1 MSWKMTRCI
10 VLILLINSL
19 SLNLWSQ
26 VSNELAL
33 LSKVKYDDFS
43 VEKIK
48 IKDQYEHVH
57 QNTNE
62 VQLLFSG
69 LFLFYKSFIS
79 SQDAQSCSFTPSCS
93 VYALEAVKKQGVLKG
108 MMNGFDRLSRCN
120 SLSPEKYE
128 IDPETSL
135 LIDPLKVQ

>member
-1 MSWKMTRCI
+1 MSWKMMRCI
-10 VLILLINSL
+10 VLIFIINSI
-19 SLNLWSQ
+19 SFQVWSQ
-26 VSNELAL
+26 VDSELEILSNT
-33 LSKVKYDDFS
+33 KYDIS
-43 VEKIK
+43 LTEKTK
-48 IKDQYEHVH
+48 ISDQYEHVH
-57 QNTNE
+57 VNTNE
-62 VQLLFSG
+62 VQFVFSG

-128 IDPETSL
+128 IDPKTKL
-135 LIDPLKVQ
+135 LIDPLVVQ

>member
-1 MSWKMTRCI
+1 MSWKMTKCI

-33 LSKVKYDDFS
+33 LSDIKYDNPHA
-43 VEKIK
+43 EKVK

-57 QNTNE
+57 ENTNE
-62 VQLLFSG
+62 VQFLFSG

-79 SQDAQSCSFTPSCS
+79 SQDSQSCSFIPSCS
-93 VYALEAVKKQGVLKG
+93 VYALEAVKRQGVFKG
-108 MMNGFDRLSRCN
+108 MLNGFDRLSRCN

-128 IDPETSL
+128 IDPKTRL
-135 LIDPLKVQ
+135 LIDPLKLQ

>member
-1 MSWKMTRCI
+1 MKRCI
-10 VLILLINSL
+10 VLTLILSSL
-19 SLNLWSQ
+19 SFQSWSQ
-26 VSNELAL
+26 LDAELEVL
-33 LSKVKYDDFS
+33 KGIKYDNS
-43 VEKIK
+43 SAENVKIR
-48 IKDQYEHVH
+48 DQYEHVH
-57 QNTNE
+57 VNTNE
-62 VQLLFSG
+62 IQFVFSG

-128 IDPETSL
+128 VDPETKL
-135 LIDPLKVQ
+135 LIDPLVVQ

>member
-1 MSWKMTRCI
+1 MSWKMMRCI
-10 VLILLINSL
+10 VLILLINCF

-26 VSNELAL
+26 VTNELAL
-33 LSKVKYDDFS
+33 LSEIKFDKPFA
-43 VEKIK
+43 EKIK

-57 QNTNE
+57 ENTNE
-62 VQLLFSG
+62 IQFLFSG

-108 MMNGFDRLSRCN
+108 MLNGFDRLSRCN
-120 SLSPEKYE
+120 SLSPEKYK

>member
-1 MSWKMTRCI
+1 M
-10 VLILLINSL
+10 INTL

-33 LSKVKYDDFS
+33 LSEVKFSDHS

-48 IKDQYEHVH
+48 IKNQYEHVH

-108 MMNGFDRLSRCN
+108 MMNGFDRLSRCH
-120 SLSPEKYE
+120 SLAPEKYKV
-128 IDPETSL
+128 DPETNL

>member
-1 MSWKMTRCI
+1 MKRCI
-10 VLILLINSL
+10 VLILIL
-19 SLNLWSQ
+19 SSFSFQSWSQ
-26 VSNELAL
+26 LNSELEI
-33 LSKVKYDDFS
+33 LSGIKYDHSS
-43 VEKIK
+43 VERVK

-57 QNTNE
+57 VNTNE
-62 VQLLFSG
+62 VQFLFSG

-93 VYALEAVKKQGVLKG
+93 VYALEAVKKQGVFKG

-128 IDPETSL
+128 IDPETKL
-135 LIDPLKVQ
+135 LIDPLVVQ

>member
-1 MSWKMTRCI
+1 MMRCI
-10 VLILLINSL
+10 VLILLINCF

-33 LSKVKYDDFS
+33 LNKVKYDDAS
-43 VEKIK
+43 VEKVK

-57 QNTNE
+57 ENTNE
-62 VQLLFSG
+62 VQFLFSG

-93 VYALEAVKKQGVLKG
+93 VYALEAVKKQGVFKG

-128 IDPETSL
+128 VDPKTQL
-135 LIDPLKVQ
+135 LIDPLEVQ

>member
-1 MSWKMTRCI
+1 MSWKMMRCI
-10 VLILLINSL
+10 VLIFLINSI

-26 VSNELAL
+26 VSNELAI
-33 LSKVKYDDFS
+33 LSEIRFDDPDTEKV
-43 VEKIK
+43 K

-57 QNTNE
+57 ENTNE
-62 VQLLFSG
+62 IQFMFSG

-79 SQDAQSCSFTPSCS
+79 SQDSQSCSFTPSCS

-108 MMNGFDRLSRCN
+108 MLNGFDRLSRCN

-128 IDPETSL
+128 IDPKTQL
-135 LIDPLKVQ
+135 LIDPLELQ